1 MGAGNG
7 WRCKKCGAGEE
18 YWTGCGMASFNV
30 EETRNRIAKGEFGKL
45 ARQLLSEDF
54 PLQVGTVDEKVFFR
68 CSTCSKLVEGMNVR
82 FCVRDER
89 FDLVLHLPP
98 DACPE
103 CGEEFCFDDDC
114 TPVSEG
120 EIIAIVASVLE
131 SGCPVCGSRD
141 VKPTLVKW
149 D

>member
-1 MGAGNG
+1 MDMNRLLFSLSWDLLKASKAWTGVVMGAGNG

-68 CSTCSKLVEGMNVR
+68 CSTCSKLVEGM
-82 FCVRDER
+82 
-89 FDLVLHLPP
+89 
-98 DACPE
+98 
-103 CGEEFCFDDDC
+103 
-114 TPVSEG
+114 
-120 EIIAIVASVLE
+120 
-131 SGCPVCGSRD
+131 
-141 VKPTLVKW
+141 K
-149 D
+149 